1 MAKLT
6 SVPKGAVR
14 TRRMPRELKARQVM
28 SYQIPPSE
36 QHPEGGEGLLLVDD
50 ETGRI
55 YLRSDNGWVP
65 YDMMEALDDTTV

>member
-14 TRRMPRELKARQVM
+14 AKRVPRQLRARQVM

-36 QHPEGGEGLLLVDD
+36 QFPEGGEGLLLVDD
-50 ETGRI
+50 ETGVI
-55 YLRSDNGWVP
+55 YLRSDAGWVP